1 MRVKPLVGVVSVAF
15 VFAIGGCGGG
25 DGEESVA
32 TTTESSTPTT
42 TESTSGTGN
51 TAAAETPEELAAC
64 LKKAGY
70 DPTVIPAPEE
80 GVPGSEFGSI
90 GTVRVDV
97 GQGNGVAAV
106 FFENAQAA
114 NELGKSIGKS
124 LDAKGTAEVI
134 GAVYLSATRGNPKEL
149 EAFRTCLKG

>member
-106 FFENAQAA
+106 FFENSQAA
-114 NELGKSIGKS
+114 NAARE
-124 LDAKGTAEVI
+124 EH
-134 GAVYLSATRGNPKEL
+134 R
-149 EAFRTCLKG
+149 